1 MSETPQD
8 PYRPPDPTNPPAP
21 PPPPPAAPGYGPP
34 PAAPGYG
41 APPPAAPPPYGAPPP
56 PYGAPPQQGY
66 PPAPSYPPPAQPKN
80 GVAIAGLVLGVS
92 SLVLFW
98 VPVLDWLLALT
109 GLILSIVGIRKAGQL
124 GVGKGLAIGG
134 LITSIV
140 GLVAAALFSIFIVFL
155 VNTGIDAYDQC
166 YYDGISQQEL
176 DRCMN
181 EAVTDQFIK

>member
-21 PPPPPAAPGYGPP
+21 PPPAAPGYGPPPPAAPGYGPP
-34 PAAPGYG
+34 P
-41 APPPAAPPPYGAPPP
+41 PAVPPPYGAPPP
-56 PYGAPPQQGY
+56 PYGAQPPQGY
-66 PPAPSYPPPAQPKN
+66 PPAPSYPPSTQPKN

-109 GLILSIVGIRKAGQL
+109 GLILSIVGIRKAAQIQ
-124 GVGKGLAIGG
+124 VGKGLAIGG

-140 GLVAAALFSIFIVFL
+140 GLLAAAMFSIFIVFL